1 MLLKN
6 NEEMGEAGLAVSQA
20 ICKLTANTSE
30 FNALMFLIKH

>member
-6 NEEMGEAGLAVSQA
+6 NEEMGKAGLAVSQA